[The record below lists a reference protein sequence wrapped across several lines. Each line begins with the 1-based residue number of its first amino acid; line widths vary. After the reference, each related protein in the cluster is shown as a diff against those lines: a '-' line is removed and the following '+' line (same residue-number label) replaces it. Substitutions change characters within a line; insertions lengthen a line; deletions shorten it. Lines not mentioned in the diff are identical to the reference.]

1 MPAGNSIGPNILVTD
16 EVRHLS
22 LLCVAQ
28 PRGED
33 PWIDGQNP
41 EPRSET
47 AQKNGRDEEGQV
59 GHPATLKGAERI
71 RVMSGVVRGSSRHE
85 GPAGNNDLFSN
96 VEMLR

>member
-1 MPAGNSIGPNILVTD
+1 VTD
-16 EVRHLS
+16 EVRHIS

-41 EPRSET
+41 KARSESMR
-47 AQKNGRDEEGQV
+47 KNGRDEGGQV
-59 GHPATLKGAERI
+59 VYPANPRGAERS
-71 RVMSGVVRGSSRHE
+71 REMSGVVRGFSRPE
-85 GPAGNNDLFSN
+85 GPAVKKDLFSN